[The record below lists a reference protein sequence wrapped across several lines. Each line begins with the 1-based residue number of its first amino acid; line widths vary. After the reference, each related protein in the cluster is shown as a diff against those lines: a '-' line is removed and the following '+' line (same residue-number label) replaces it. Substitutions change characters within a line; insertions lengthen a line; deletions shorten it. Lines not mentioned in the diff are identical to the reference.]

1 MTLFTFPYPACPFP
15 RGMVD
20 FIYLPIPRIPFLA
33 GYGRPYSPSHTPH
46 PLSRGVWATLFTFPY
61 PACPFS
67 RGMGDLIYLPIPRI
81 PIPRATSHTHEA
93 SCRLHPHSRLLR
105 RFDQYGKS
113 KCLPSPGVQVSLHED
128 VRSGSPLRQILEKPL
143 GLFCSA
149 N

>member
-1 MTLFTFPYPACPFP
+1 MYFTSLRGIGTLF
-15 RGMVD
+15 
-20 FIYLPIPRIPFLA
+20 YLPIPRMPFPA

-93 SCRLHPHSRLLR
+93 SCRLHPHSKLLR
-105 RFDQYGKS
+105 RLGQYGRAL
-113 KCLPSPGVQVSLHED
+113 CLPPQGVQVVLHED